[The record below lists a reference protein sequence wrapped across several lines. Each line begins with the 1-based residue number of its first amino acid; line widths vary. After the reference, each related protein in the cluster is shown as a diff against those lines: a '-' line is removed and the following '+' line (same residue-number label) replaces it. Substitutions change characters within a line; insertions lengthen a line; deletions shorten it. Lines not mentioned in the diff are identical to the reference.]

1 MAKMSVMSAVMPAAC
16 VALLCFAMC
25 AVNAQDA
32 LEPMA
37 GTGGVM
43 RDAERRA
50 LPTVKPK
57 EDAKVPE
64 LKASVQKGDVK
75 EDAANGKM
83 LGVIEEIVIFGAKE
97 FAERESVADRIAERL
112 CDGTPKT
119 EAQVKDALSQTRY
132 DLMTNGFY
140 LARFFLMPNSYDAKK
155 KTYSVKV
162 DDGKF
167 GKLDVRFEKGK
178 SGGGT
183 ETNVVETA
191 EADNSEG
198 TWFSRNQIMKRFRLI
213 QENETF
219 DYSLL
224 RGALFEANSHPDITI
239 DTKIDVNRKP
249 FEGED
254 NDRRIV
260 RYADLDLTVHE
271 SFPLHGVWEVNNFG
285 MEDVEEWQSSLTL
298 QYLNLT
304 KHDDVL
310 TLSPS
315 MSFGAELMS
324 LAGSYMLPHT
334 YWRGGNTTLYGGWS
348 RLDVDDIIPSL
359 DLEGSGWFV
368 GLQHSENLYDT
379 DRHLFAVSGGLLWR
393 YIEDQYT
400 VRNLDIGG
408 SLASRDVTV
417 LPASLAFSYTGKK
430 ADFLGGRNFA
440 TVQGVFN
447 VCSTGDELDEMWT
460 DAEENYWIFR
470 WQLARL
476 QPIFGTEDTDK
487 NKYLH
492 QWMLFSKLEG
502 QYTDDV
508 LIPTEKLSLG
518 GYNTMRGYRTRGY
531 IGDYGVYGT
540 FELRTPI
547 LVDALSSLFGYRSET
562 PFDRLQGLVFTDYG
576 WTAFNDLPA
585 GYDDNEF
592 LFSAGAGV
600 RAALTKYSQLRCDVA
615 FPLANAYGD
624 DDNMEVY
631 LSAQLQF

>member
-1 MAKMSVMSAVMPAAC
+1 MVKLSVRKTAIPAVGVML
-16 VALLCFAMC
+16 VWFAMC
-25 AVNAQDA
+25 AVNAQEA

-50 LPTVKPK
+50 LSTKKPK
-57 EDAKVPE
+57 GDGKVPE
-64 LKASVQKGDVK
+64 LKAASQKGEGK
-75 EDAANGKM
+75 ADASKGKT
-83 LGVIEEIVIFGAKE
+83 LGAIEEIVVFGAKE
-97 FAERESVADRIAERL
+97 FAERESVADRIAEHL

-119 EAQVKDALSQTRY
+119 ESQVKDALAAVRQ

-140 LARFFLMPNSYDAKK
+140 LARFFLVPNPYDAAK

-167 GKLDVRFEKGK
+167 GKVNVRFDKGK
-178 SGGGT
+178 SGNVG
-183 ETNVVETA
+183 ETNAVETA
-191 EADNSEG
+191 ETDDSEG

-213 QENETF
+213 QENDTF
-219 DYSLL
+219 DYSRL
-224 RGALFEANSHPDITI
+224 RSALFDANSHPDITI

-249 FEGED
+249 FEGEG

-310 TLSPS
+310 TISPS

-334 YWRGGNTTLYGGWS
+334 YWRGGNSTLYGGWS

-393 YIEDQYT
+393 YIEDRYT
-400 VRNLDIGG
+400 VRSAQLN
-408 SLASRDVTV
+408 SRDVTV
-417 LPASLAFSYTGKK
+417 LPASLAFSYTGKQ
-430 ADFLGGRNFA
+430 ADFLGGRNFG
-440 TVQGVFN
+440 TLQGVFN
-447 VCSTGDELDEMWT
+447 VCSTGDDLDEMWM
-460 DAEENYWIFR
+460 DAEENYWITR

-476 QPIFGTEDTDK
+476 QPIFGTEDTDT

-492 QWMLFSKLEG
+492 QWMLFCKLEG
-502 QYTDDV
+502 QYSSDV

-576 WTAFNDLPA
+576 WTAFNDLPS

-615 FPLANAYGD
+615 FPLADAYGD